1 MIFIKKININMGK
14 QIKISEEELHSL
26 IKNKILEAVENIE
39 KMGKDLGYAP
49 AIGNKKR
56 GPGKNV
62 EDQMKK
68 RRNTKLD
75 EDIDERDIYRRLPDG
90 DYDYDGDDGSDTED
104 GATTIT
110 LDAADYR
117 LALEDIYG
125 RDFENVDELWE
136 EYNWPEDI
144 SIKYTVHTT
153 CDRGDYDTPS
163 YCDEELAD
171 WEIDEDGRYLSSLS
185 PETFK
190 LVEKAVEHH
199 MEKIDVRD
207 LNESKKKNKYDM
219 KTIRLTESQLHRMI
233 AECVKKALNNSTLNE
248 GLFNKIF
255 GPSKADIAEKENY
268 IKNLEN
274 ALKIDNTGVYTTWI
288 NSLLTSLKS
297 EKKVTPDIKNGVKR
311 LFNERPLINKGLR
324 WKMQPT
330 TQTNQPLSQQ
340 PEQPEQKEDFRET
353 SEYKK
358 AVYAAYMSGKSGQM
372 GNGFEDEA
380 HELESYFYNKFG
392 QDSKE
397 YKSLRYDMKSAFNK
411 GNSEWKISNGYNY

>member
-1 MIFIKKININMGK
+1 MIFIKKINTNMGK

-110 LDAADYR
+110 LDADDYR

-171 WEIDEDGRYLSSLS
+171 WEIDEDERYLSSLS
-185 PETFK
+185 PEMFK

-207 LNESKKKNKYDM
+207 LNESKKNTQTVRM
-219 KTIRLTESQLHRMI
+219 TESQFRRMI
-233 AECVKKALNNSTLNE
+233 VECIKKALHEKCGSDE
-248 GLFNKIF
+248 EAVSKSQQRLFGMVDAYKKGEMKNAPK
-255 GPSKADIAEKENY
+255 KVKDIAKDMSM
-268 IKNLEN
+268 K
-274 ALKIDNTGVYTTWI
+274 D
-288 NSLLTSLKS
+288 
-297 EKKVTPDIKNGVKR
+297 VKD
-311 LFNERPLINKGLR
+311 FAETKHKGLPNR
-324 WKMQPT
+324 VK
-330 TQTNQPLSQQ
+330 N
-340 PEQPEQKEDFRET
+340 
-353 SEYKK
+353 
-358 AVYAAYMSGKSGQM
+358 
-372 GNGFEDEA
+372 
-380 HELESYFYNKFG
+380 
-392 QDSKE
+392 SK
-397 YKSLRYDMKSAFNK
+397 
-411 GNSEWKISNGYNY
+411 